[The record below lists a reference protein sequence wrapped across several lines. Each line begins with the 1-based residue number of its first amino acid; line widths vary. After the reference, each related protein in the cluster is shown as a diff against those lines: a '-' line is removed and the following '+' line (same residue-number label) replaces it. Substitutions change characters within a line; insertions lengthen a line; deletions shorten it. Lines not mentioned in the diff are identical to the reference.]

1 MNSRRARFVALQALL
16 TVVLM
21 GVIVVTL
28 LDPKNEVSLFAV
40 NVPGEPGPTAEGPPS
55 YEPQGGD
62 RGEGGREGG
71 SGPGAGDGSGRAEGG
86 RAADDAAGGAFAPPP
101 AETAGAAGSPPLTRP
116 PAPAGQPPPALGDEP
131 PPAPDDEHPPAPD
144 DEQYDDTL
152 ARLSDAVD

>member
-1 MNSRRARFVALQALL
+1 MNSRRARFVAVQALL
-16 TVVLM
+16 TVVLT

-40 NVPGEPGPTAEGPPS
+40 NVPGGSGQTAEGPPRS
-55 YEPQGGD
+55 EPQDGD

-71 SGPGAGDGSGRAEGG
+71 SGRGGRDASGRGEGG
-86 RAADDAAGGAFAPPP
+86 SAAADAGAGAFAPPP
-101 AETAGAAGSPPLTRP
+101 GATAGADGSSPLTRP
-116 PAPAGQPPPALGDEP
+116 PGPGDEP
-131 PPAPDDEHPPAPD
+131 PPALGQKPPTAPGDEPPSAPD